1 VVLWIIF
8 LTSSRVF
15 NLFKGFQPL
24 GGGFNLDGFLTTL
37 IGFMDDLF
45 NLFKGFQPLEG
56 VFQPLEG
63 FSTT

>member
-1 VVLWIIF
+1 MDYIF
-8 LTSSRVF
+8 NF
-15 NLFKGFQPL
+15 FKGFQPL
-24 GGGFNLDGFLTTL
+24 QGGFNLDGFLTTL

-63 FSTT
+63 FSTSWRGF